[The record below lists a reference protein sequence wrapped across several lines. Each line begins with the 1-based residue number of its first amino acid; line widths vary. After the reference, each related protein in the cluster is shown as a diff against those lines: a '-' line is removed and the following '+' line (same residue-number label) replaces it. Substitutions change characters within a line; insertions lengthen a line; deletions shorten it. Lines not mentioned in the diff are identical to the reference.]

1 MFFGTHVLRLD
12 EKGRLALP
20 SRYRD
25 ELAEGLVITKGQER
39 CLFGYP
45 AAYMTRIA
53 DSLAANSTAAGGS
66 RAVREYERFVFG
78 SADNPTPD
86 KAGRVVVRQ
95 ELRDYAGLDR
105 DCVVVGANT
114 RFEIWESSAWA
125 RFVAEREDSFSDLE
139 AEVLPRAP

>member
-20 SRYRD
+20 ARYRD
-25 ELAEGLVITKGQER
+25 GLSEGLVITKGQER

-45 AAYMTRIA
+45 IAYMSSIA
-53 DSLAANSTAAGGS
+53 DSLAQSSAPGGS
-66 RAVREYERFVFG
+66 RAVREYERFLFG

-114 RFEIWESSAWA
+114 RFEIWESAAWD

-139 AEVLPRAP
+139 AEVLPRPT

>member
-1 MFFGTHVLRLD
+1 MFFGTHALRLD

-25 ELAEGLVITKGQER
+25 DLAEGLVITKGQER

-45 AAYMTRIA
+45 LGHMARIA
-53 DSLAANSTAAGGS
+53 DSLARDAPPSGTRES
-66 RAVREYERFVFG
+66 RDFERFLFG

-86 KAGRVVVRQ
+86 KAGRVVVNKD
-95 ELRDYAGLDR
+95 LRAYAGLTR

-114 RFEIWESSAWA
+114 RFEIWGSEAWE

-139 AEVLPRAP
+139 AEVLPRRM

>member
-20 SRYRD
+20 TRYRE
-25 ELAEGLVITKGQER
+25 ELAGGLVITKGHER

-45 AAYMTRIA
+45 LAYMSKIA
-53 DSLAANSTAAGGS
+53 DDIAAQRNAPGGS
-66 RAVREYERFVFG
+66 RAVREFERFLFG
-78 SADNPTPD
+78 SADNFSPD

-114 RFEIWESSAWA
+114 RFEVWEPGAWA
-125 RFVAEREDSFSDLE
+125 RFVAEHEDSFADLE
-139 AEVLPRAP
+139 AEVLPRPI

>member
-20 SRYRD
+20 SRYRE
-25 ELAEGLVITKGQER
+25 ELADGLVITKGQER

-45 AAYMTRIA
+45 LAYMVRIA
-53 DSLAANSTAAGGS
+53 ESLAQRSAPGSS
-66 RAVREYERFVFG
+66 RAEREYERFLFG

-86 KAGRVVVRQ
+86 KTGRVVVRQ

-114 RFEIWESSAWA
+114 RFEIWESAAWA
-125 RFVAEREDSFSDLE
+125 RFVAEREESFSDLE
-139 AEVLPRAP
+139 AEVLPRMN

>member
-1 MFFGTHVLRLD
+1 MFFGTHALRLD

-20 SRYRD
+20 ARYRD
-25 ELAEGLVITKGQER
+25 ELAEGLVITKGQEH

-45 AAYMTRIA
+45 VGYMTRIA
-53 DSLAANSTAAGGS
+53 ESLAHNTAPGGS
-66 RAVREYERFVFG
+66 RAVREYERFLFG

-139 AEVLPRAP
+139 AEVLPRPI